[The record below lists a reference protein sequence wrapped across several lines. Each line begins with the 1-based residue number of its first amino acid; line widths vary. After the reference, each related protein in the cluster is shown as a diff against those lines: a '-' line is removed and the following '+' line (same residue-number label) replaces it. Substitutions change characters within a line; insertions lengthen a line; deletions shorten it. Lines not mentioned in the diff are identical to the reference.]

1 MSFLPIALSAYFLI
15 ALNLAMD
22 KIILKKA
29 MPSPVTYCFYVGLMS
44 IFGLVFAPFG
54 RCWYGPMEAIS
65 GLVVGAIFML
75 AIYLMYK
82 ALFSCDASRVGP
94 IIGAITPVF
103 VAIFSVL
110 FLGEHL
116 KGRNL
121 LAFFILVAG
130 GILITV
136 DFKERKNWRIA
147 GAKNKKLI
155 LTVVLSALI
164 FGVYYVLLKG
174 IFNEQNF
181 VAGLVW
187 TRVGAF
193 LASFLFLV
201 SAKNRKQIFS
211 NSKATKLASG
221 GLIVAN
227 KAMSGVAF
235 ALLNYAISLGNVAI
249 VNAMQG
255 IQYVFLLVL
264 VVLFSKFYPKIL
276 SEEMG
281 GGVLAQKFVA
291 IMLVGAGLLIIGSSY

>member
-1 MSFLPIALSAYFLI
+1 MSFLPFALIAYFLI
-15 ALNLAMD
+15 ALNVALD

-54 RCWYGPMEAIS
+54 RVWYGPIEALY
-65 GLVVGAIFML
+65 GLIVGAIFML

-82 ALFSCDASRVGP
+82 ALFTCEASRVGP

-103 VAIFSVL
+103 VALFSIL

-116 KGRNL
+116 RGKSF
-121 LAFFILVAG
+121 LAFILLVAG
-130 GILITV
+130 GVLITL
-136 DFKERKNWRIA
+136 DLRERKNWISIDP
-147 GAKNKKLI
+147 KNKKLI
-155 LTVVLSALI
+155 LTVLASALV
-164 FGVYYVLLKG
+164 FGIYYVLLKG
-174 IFNEQNF
+174 IFNDQNF

-193 LASFLFLV
+193 LASFLFLI
-201 SAKNRKQIFS
+201 SAKNRKLIFS
-211 NSKATKLASG
+211 NSQKTKLSSG

-235 ALLNYAISLGNVAI
+235 ALLNYAIALGNVAI

-255 IQYVFLLVL
+255 IQYVFLLIL

-276 SEEMG
+276 NEEMG
-281 GGVLAQKFVA
+281 GGILAQKFIA
-291 IMLVGAGLLIIGSSY
+291 IMLIGAGLLMIGASH